1 MRLVLPW
8 NGYYTMFVAICYYIY
23 NHQMFSYI
31 DYLTGKKLPKWK
43 SSIITFI
50 INYEVFMLI
59 SQLRFYLIINWT
71 IFAIFLVLEIAVIYR
86 VPWTMSLFCGI
97 QGAMIGLAFNFITRS
112 GTALLVNQSLAAFD
126 SRIMSSIASLKP
138 YPIAAGFVLAGFGFW
153 VLQHKFNDWAEKEE
167 NPDKPV
173 NLIFSLCLVL
183 SLFIYLDLNLL
194 IYFTPSNEPII
205 KLWGMKSGI
214 CVLIGYYIGISHIH
228 TLTKLQHFERQSY
241 TVRKELISHK
251 IMVDKLEK
259 LAFYDIL
266 TGCQS
271 REAALNAMK
280 HDYEEGNPF
289 YICFADLNNL
299 KPVNDNL
306 GHDAGDRYLAAVAHA
321 LQEAAG
327 TGDIVSRYGGDEFL
341 LITPQDGIERVRAGL
356 DNAKWSLKELSN
368 SSEYPF
374 ELWIS
379 YGIAFSGECGDLE
392 ELIKLA
398 DDRMYENKRRDK
410 QERNIGQAGP
420 IPFGHS

>member
-1 MRLVLPW
+1 MSLVLPW
-8 NGYYTMFVAICYYIY
+8 KGYYTMFVAVCYYIY
-23 NHQMFSYI
+23 NHHMFAYI

-43 SSIITFI
+43 RSVVTFI

-71 IFAIFLVLEIAVIYR
+71 IFAVFLVLEIALLYR

-126 SRIMSSIASLKP
+126 SRISSSIASLKP
-138 YPIAAGFVLAGFGFW
+138 YPIAAGFVLAGLGFW
-153 VLQHKFNDWAEKEE
+153 GLQHKFHDWAEKEE

-228 TLTKLQHFERQSY
+228 TLTELQHFERQSY
-241 TVRKELISHK
+241 SVRKELISHK
-251 IMVDKLEK
+251 ILEQKLEQ
-259 LAFYDIL
+259 LAFHDVL

-271 REAALNAMK
+271 REVARKAMLY
-280 HDYEEGNPF
+280 HYENGIPF

-299 KPVNDNL
+299 KQVNDNL
-306 GHDAGDRYLAAVAHA
+306 GHDAGDRYLAAVAHS
-321 LQEAAG
+321 LEEAAAAD
-327 TGDIVSRYGGDEFL
+327 DIVSRYGGDEFL
-341 LITPQDGIERVRAGL
+341 LMTAEDGIERVRAGIK
-356 DNAKWSLKELSN
+356 NAQWVLKELSN

-374 ELWIS
+374 ELWVS
-379 YGIAFSGECGDLE
+379 YGIAYSGECRDME
-392 ELIKLA
+392 ELMRLA

-410 QERNIGQAGP
+410 QERSGGKAAG
-420 IPFGHS
+420 GG

>member
-1 MRLVLPW
+1 MGFVLFRRGYFIILVA
-8 NGYYTMFVAICYYIY
+8 VCYFIY
-23 NHQMFSYI
+23 NYHMFAYI

-43 SSIITFI
+43 SSMITFI
-50 INYEVFMLI
+50 INYVVFMLI
-59 SQLRFYLIINWT
+59 SKLQFYLIINWT
-71 IFAIFLVLEIAVIYR
+71 IFAVFLVLEIAVLYR
-86 VPWTMSLFCGI
+86 MPWTMSLFCGI

-126 SRIMSSIASLKP
+126 SRVSSGIASLKP

-153 VLQHKFNDWAEKEE
+153 ALKHKFHDWAEKEE

-241 TVRKELISHK
+241 SVRQELISHK
-251 IMVDKLEK
+251 AMEDKLEK
-259 LAFYDIL
+259 LAFYDVL

-271 REAALNAMK
+271 REAARTAMLDK
-280 HDYEEGNPF
+280 YNNGIPF
-289 YICFADLNNL
+289 YVCFADLNDL
-299 KPVNDNL
+299 KLVNDTL
-306 GHDAGDRYLAAVAHA
+306 GHDAGDRYLTAAAHA

-327 TGDIVSRYGGDEFL
+327 TDDVVSRYGGDEFL
-341 LITPQDGIERVRAGL
+341 LVTPKDGIDRVRAGME
-356 DNAKWSLKELSN
+356 NAQWALRELSN

-374 ELWIS
+374 ALRMS
-379 YGIAFSGECGDLE
+379 YGIAYSGECEDLE
-392 ELIKLA
+392 ALVKLA
-398 DDRMYENKRRDK
+398 DDRMYENKNCEKR
-410 QERNIGQAGP
+410 EC
-420 IPFGHS
+420 SYEW

>member
-8 NGYYTMFVAICYYIY
+8 KGYYTMFVAICYYIY
-23 NHQMFSYI
+23 NYHMFSYI
-31 DYLTGKKLPKWK
+31 NYLTGKKLPKWK

-59 SQLRFYLIINWT
+59 SQLQFYLIINWT
-71 IFAIFLVLEIAVIYR
+71 IFAVFLVLEIAVLYR

-126 SRIMSSIASLKP
+126 SRIISSIASLKP
-138 YPIAAGFVLAGFGFW
+138 YPIAAGFLLAGLGFW
-153 VLQHKFNDWAEKEE
+153 GLQHKFNDWAEKEE

-194 IYFTPSNEPII
+194 IYFTPSNETII

-214 CVLIGYYIGISHIH
+214 CVLVGYYIGISHIH

-241 TVRKELISHK
+241 SVRKELISNK
-251 IMVDKLEK
+251 ILEEKLER
-259 LAFYDIL
+259 LAFYDVL

-271 REAALNAMK
+271 REVARKAMLDNYK
-280 HDYEEGNPF
+280 NGIPF
-289 YICFADLNNL
+289 YVCFADLNNL
-299 KPVNDNL
+299 KPVNDTL
-306 GHDAGDRYLAAVAHA
+306 GHDAGDRYLAAAAHA

-327 TGDIVSRYGGDEFL
+327 TEDIVSRYGGDEFL
-341 LITPQDGIERVRAGL
+341 LITPENGIERVKAGMI
-356 DNAKWSLKELSN
+356 NAQWALKELSN

-374 ELWIS
+374 ELWMS
-379 YGIAFSGECGDLE
+379 YGIASSRECGDLE
-392 ELIKLA
+392 ELLKLV
-398 DDRMYENKRRDK
+398 DERMYENKRCDK
-410 QERNIGQAGP
+410 QE
-420 IPFGHS
+420 HSKGIAASAL